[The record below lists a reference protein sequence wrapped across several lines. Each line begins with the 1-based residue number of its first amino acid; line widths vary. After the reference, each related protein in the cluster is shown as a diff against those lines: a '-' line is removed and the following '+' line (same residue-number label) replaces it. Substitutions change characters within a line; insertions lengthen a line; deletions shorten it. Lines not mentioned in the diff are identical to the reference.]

1 MYQHL
6 SLLRLAELI
15 ARNSDEKALQELH
28 NNRRVFH
35 YYTDKQPLRLA
46 EFADRL
52 RQSSQ
57 ARQWCNGDLEIR
69 EEAYDLTIGKF
80 SNLPNS
86 EKNSPK
92 VKLKGPNCLYY
103 YEAFARYTARK
114 IDTKPYYNDDDREK
128 QVSELLQNYVIRH
141 FRLSCR
147 QCCRNGGELTKRY
160 YWKLKDHTMEI
171 LLPID
176 VPRTECS
183 KWLTE
188 RIPDV
193 DPTQPGERG
202 RVQAIVDEFIGRRKL
217 SSLDNIDE
225 IEIADASTRLVPDIE
240 REMTVNGLADVVAD
254 EKARNIRT
262 QRKAIQQLGR
272 ERLRQ
277 LIRRVFESLSW
288 GDYKVLEI
296 ADSFEINR
304 TAFSRFAGRR
314 WLTQTD
320 ESKDLSIPDL
330 WFNTAQ
336 VLAGHPVFVRVA
348 EKTGILK
355 RVEEVLN
362 SNNAP
367 KKKWS

>member
-1 MYQHL
+1 MYKHL
-6 SLLRLAELI
+6 SLLRLTELI

-28 NNRRVFH
+28 NNRKVFH
-35 YYTDKQPLRLA
+35 YYTDKHPLRLA

-52 RQSSQ
+52 RQSKK

-86 EKNSPK
+86 EKNSPE
-92 VKLKGPNCLYY
+92 VKLKGPNCIYY

-114 IDTKPYYNDDDREK
+114 IDTKPHYKDDDREK
-128 QVSELLQNYVIRH
+128 QVSELLQNYVIRQ
-141 FRLSCR
+141 FRLSCQR
-147 QCCRNGGELTKRY
+147 CCREGRELVKRY
-160 YWKLKDHTMEI
+160 RWNLGDQTMDI
-171 LLPID
+171 MIPVDI
-176 VPRTECS
+176 PRSGCS

-193 DPTQPGERG
+193 GPTQPGEQG
-202 RVQAIVDEFIGRRKL
+202 RVQAIVDEFIGKRKL
-217 SSLDNIDE
+217 SSLEDIDE
-225 IEIADASTRLVPDIE
+225 NEIAAGSACLVPEIE

-262 QRKAIQQLGR
+262 QRKAIRQLGR
-272 ERLRQ
+272 ERLQQ

-288 GDYKVLEI
+288 GEYEVLEI

-320 ESKDLSIPDL
+320 ESEDLAIPDL

-348 EKTGILK
+348 QKAGILK
-355 RVEEVLN
+355 RVEEVLK